1 MNYIRFSFTL
11 LMVVVSAFV
20 MIYIVEGYYES
31 RLTPASSASGV
42 SIEAVRQQD
51 SVLTRVKGL
60 FKRAAAPA
68 PEAPLDLSQKNEA
81 EGSEVHHGLC
91 VAAMTGDFEKT
102 KLLLDAG
109 VSANTRDAFGIRGI
123 TRATL
128 WGHYEV
134 VKLLL
139 DRGASVN
146 EKERLGVTLL
156 MLAANQGDE
165 KLLRLFLEKGA
176 EVDARSED
184 GETALTTAARKGHSA
199 LVEILKEAG
208 AEVPDDLELPEPV
221 VRKEEQSEN
230 RSIAERLFSRDRRDS
245 REHETGEEPSARSE
259 TAPMIPE
266 HTTPGVPSAGELLNL
281 PGEQPRAL
289 SSDALTWAANV
300 SQASIQEKDVPLMP
314 EDEEVYSPPRV
325 SSEIQKV
332 EVPRLELPKKTEA
345 SAPAFL
351 PPSEEVKK
359 IPSAQSMTLSE
370 SSPQVPSRP
379 AVILPA
385 SPSKVKKVDLST
397 VPTEEE
403 MLEEALLNLNR
414 RRSDPVPE
422 SPPVQMP
429 PAPAP
434 APVPV
439 EKKTLQAVPE
449 RPQAALPP
457 LPPSPRDDTGF
468 VVSPRTA
475 PVPAA
480 KPPAAPAPKKAAAK
494 KAAPQKAAISQDLL
508 HATLVGDAAR
518 VRRLLEAGADVNVRG
533 ALEMTPLMIAAQ
545 DGNLMVVKTL
555 LQKGAAVHAQNI
567 VGQTALRLAMLR
579 ERDAV
584 IAVLRSA
591 GAVE

>member
-31 RLTPASSASGV
+31 RLTPASSSSGV

-51 SVLTRVKGL
+51 SMVSKVKGL
-60 FKRAAAPA
+60 FQRAASPA
-68 PEAPLDLSQKNEA
+68 AEAPLDLTQKDEV
-81 EGSEVHHGLC
+81 GSEVHHGLC

-128 WGHYEV
+128 WGHYDV

-139 DRGASVN
+139 ERGASVN

-184 GETALTTAARKGHSA
+184 NETALTTAARKGYFGI
-199 LVEILKEAG
+199 VEILKKSG
-208 AEVPDDLELPEPV
+208 AKVPDDLELPEPV
-221 VRKEEQSEN
+221 VRDESQGDN
-230 RSIAERLFSRDRRDS
+230 RSIADRLFSRDRRAS
-245 REHETGEEPSARSE
+245 REHETGEEPSSRSPA
-259 TAPMIPE
+259 APISPDQN
-266 HTTPGVPSAGELLNL
+266 TPGVPAASELLNL

-300 SQASIQEKDVPLMP
+300 SQASIQEKEIPLLLEEETTSPQRLIP
-314 EDEEVYSPPRV
+314 EAPQKEMTLLEPPRKAEPAEAPFAAPPG
-325 SSEIQKV
+325 EI
-332 EVPRLELPKKTEA
+332 
-345 SAPAFL
+345 
-351 PPSEEVKK
+351 KK
-359 IPSAQSMTLSE
+359 IPLSDALREPE
-370 SSPQVPSRP
+370 STPPVPGRP
-379 AVILPA
+379 AVVLPA
-385 SPSKVKKVDLST
+385 APRIKKVDLSA
-397 VPTEEE
+397 VPTEED

-414 RRSDPVPE
+414 RRAEPSVETPPAGPLAAPVIAEKKPLQVPE
-422 SPPVQMP
+422 KIQIPSPPP
-429 PAPAP
+429 NPK
-434 APVPV
+434 
-439 EKKTLQAVPE
+439 EEAVFFS
-449 RPQAALPP
+449 QP
-457 LPPSPRDDTGF
+457 L
-468 VVSPRTA
+468 
-475 PVPAA
+475 
-480 KPPAAPAPKKAAAK
+480 KPAAPAPKPAPPAK
-494 KAAPQKAAISQDLL
+494 KPPVQRASASQDLL

-545 DGNLMVVKTL
+545 DGNLILVKTL
-555 LQKGAAVHAQNI
+555 IQKGAAVHAQNI

-579 ERDAV
+579 EREAV
-584 IAVLRSA
+584 VAVLRSA